1 VTASSRAESFR
12 RAGHSFTREAST
24 VTVDKDQL
32 KMLEKDSMIVVE
44 KVEDVKE
51 KDDKKKPATGGAK

>member
-1 VTASSRAESFR
+1 M
-12 RAGHSFTREAST
+12 
-24 VTVDKDQL
+24 DKDQL